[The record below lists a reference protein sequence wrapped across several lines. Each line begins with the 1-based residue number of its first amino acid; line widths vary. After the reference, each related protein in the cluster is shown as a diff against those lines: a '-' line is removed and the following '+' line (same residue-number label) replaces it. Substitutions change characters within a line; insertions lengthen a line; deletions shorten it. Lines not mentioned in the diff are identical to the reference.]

1 VLCKSK
7 QYYLKLCLPLL
18 CRGNK
23 AGKSI
28 TLNNIALIYHAQG
41 NYTTALTHFTDSLAI
56 SQKIG
61 NKAEES
67 TTLNNIASIYQAQGD
82 YTTALTYFCA

>member
-1 VLCKSK
+1 
-7 QYYLKLCLPLL
+7 
-18 CRGNK
+18 
-23 AGKSI
+23 
-28 TLNNIALIYHAQG
+28 LIYHAQG

-67 TTLNNIASIYQAQGD
+67 TTLNNIASIYHAQGN
-82 YTTALTYFCA
+82 YTTALTYFTDSLAISQKIGDKAGEGTTLAVV